1 MSILSTSLSRIKESP
16 TIAITQKAR
25 LLKESGKEVIALAS
39 GEPDFDTPDNI
50 KAAAIKAIKEGQTK
64 YTAVDGTPELKK
76 AIVNKFKRENNLI
89 FDVDNITVGT
99 GGKQVIYNC
108 ILATINPGDEVIIP
122 APYWVSYPDIV
133 LLAGGTPKFVECD
146 EQSDF
151 KISAEQL
158 EKLITNKTKWFILNS
173 PANPTGMCYSR
184 SELTELVKVLK
195 KHKHVNILT
204 DDIYEHII
212 YHDVKSANDPKFVNI
227 LEIDNSLKDRTIVIN
242 GVSKAYAMTGWRI
255 GYAAGS
261 KELIKAMQKI
271 QSQSTTNPSSISQ
284 AAAIKAIKEGQTK
297 YTAVDGTPELK
308 KAIVNK
314 FKREN
319 NLSFDVENITV
330 GTGGKQVIYNCILAT
345 INPGDE
351 VIIPAPYWVSYPDI
365 VLLAGGT
372 PKFVEC
378 DEQSDFK
385 ISAEQLEKLITNKTK
400 WFILN
405 SPANPTGMCYSR
417 SELTEL
423 VKVLKKHK
431 HVNILTDDIYEHI
444 IYQDVKSANDPKFVN
459 ILEIDNALKDRTIV
473 INGVSKAYAM
483 TGWRIGYAA
492 GPKELIKG
500 IQKIQSQSTTNPSSI
515 SQAAAVEALNGDQS
529 FINTR
534 ALEFKKRRDFV
545 VHALNNINGLTCVN
559 PQGAFYVFPNCKKT
573 MNKKTSSGKIIKND
587 TDFATYLL
595 EETGVA
601 IVQGSAFGLEGYF
614 RISYATSMQIL
625 EKAVIKIKSFCE
637 SLK

>member
-76 AIVNKFKRENNLI
+76 AIVNKFKKENNLS

-122 APYWVSYPDIV
+122 APYWVSYPDMV

-151 KISAEQL
+151 KISADQL
-158 EKLITNKTKWFILNS
+158 DKMITNKTKWFILNS
-173 PANPTGMCYSR
+173 PGNPTGMCYSR
-184 SELTELVKVLK
+184 SELTEL
-195 KHKHVNILT
+195 
-204 DDIYEHII
+204 
-212 YHDVKSANDPKFVNI
+212 A
-227 LEIDNSLKDRTIVIN
+227 
-242 GVSKAYAMTGWRI
+242 
-255 GYAAGS
+255 
-261 KELIKAMQKI
+261 
-271 QSQSTTNPSSISQ
+271 
-284 AAAIKAIKEGQTK
+284 
-297 YTAVDGTPELK
+297 
-308 KAIVNK
+308 
-314 FKREN
+314 
-319 NLSFDVENITV
+319 
-330 GTGGKQVIYNCILAT
+330 
-345 INPGDE
+345 
-351 VIIPAPYWVSYPDI
+351 
-365 VLLAGGT
+365 
-372 PKFVEC
+372 
-378 DEQSDFK
+378 
-385 ISAEQLEKLITNKTK
+385 
-400 WFILN
+400 
-405 SPANPTGMCYSR
+405 
-417 SELTEL
+417 
-423 VKVLKKHK
+423 KVLKKHK

-444 IYQDVKSANDPKFVN
+444 IYQDKGSNDSKFVN
-459 ILEIDNALKDRTIV
+459 ILEIDNSLSDRTLV
-473 INGVSKAYAM
+473 VNGVSKAYAM

-492 GPKELIKG
+492 GSKTLIKA

-529 FINTR
+529 FINPR
-534 ALEFKKRRDFV
+534 AIEFKKRRDFV
-545 VHALNNINGLTCVN
+545 VSSLNNTKGLTCVN
-559 PQGAFYVFPNCKKT
+559 PQGAFYVFPNCKKL

-625 EKAVIKIKSFCE
+625 EKAVAKIKSFCE